1 MGADMLVPS
10 PGASAN
16 PHPCPQP
23 APGPPNPP
31 RPCPCATPLLQVD
44 LGREAFHLHAFNYNF
59 RKLRKSVSFPVP
71 LYPLA
76 APQCLVETF
85 EPGEHI
91 SRYVA
96 R

>member
-1 MGADMLVPS
+1 M
-10 PGASAN
+10 
-16 PHPCPQP
+16 
-23 APGPPNPP
+23 
-31 RPCPCATPLLQVD
+31 D

-59 RKLRKSVSFPVP
+59 RKLRASVSFPVP

-76 APQCLVETF
+76 APQCLVETY
-85 EPGEHI
+85 EAGEHI

>member
-1 MGADMLVPS
+1 MKPI
-10 PGASAN
+10 
-16 PHPCPQP
+16 
-23 APGPPNPP
+23 
-31 RPCPCATPLLQVD
+31 PLAAAAAAAVQVD

-59 RKLRKSVSFPVP
+59 RKLRSSVSFPVP

-91 SRYVA
+91 SNYVA